1 MYQSFYPVL
10 YDGPYVARDRLVC
23 TCHSYFASF
32 NIMYLVVIFG
42 SLFAEVI
49 HYEDEYYKPIILLP
63 EVWARVQTG
72 SAALKVNHKTS
83 VKLH

>member
-1 MYQSFYPVL
+1 
-10 YDGPYVARDRLVC
+10 
-23 TCHSYFASF
+23 
-32 NIMYLVVIFG
+32 MYLVVIFG

-72 SAALKVNHKTS
+72 SAALKVNNKTS